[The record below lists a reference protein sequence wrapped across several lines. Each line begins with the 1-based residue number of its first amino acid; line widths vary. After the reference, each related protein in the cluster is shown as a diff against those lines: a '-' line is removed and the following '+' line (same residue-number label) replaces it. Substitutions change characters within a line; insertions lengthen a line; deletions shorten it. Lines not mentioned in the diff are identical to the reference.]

1 MTQEE
6 FLTHVNEVAKASTT
20 ETEFPELAPSRVRTF
35 ARFGIPGDEF
45 KKNELVIYAR
55 TTGTATP
62 VRKYDYGILGAP
74 IISHS
79 QVIGWYVRTPDNR
92 VIKVSSNAIGKL
104 NSPFVFKATEMQS
117 VEGPVTYAP
126 YAGQT
131 AVTVVN
137 PPAREALRRLRGE
150 PSAAAAAVTP

>member
-1 MTQEE
+1 
-6 FLTHVNEVAKASTT
+6 
-20 ETEFPELAPSRVRTF
+20 
-35 ARFGIPGDEF
+35 
-45 KKNELVIYAR
+45 
-55 TTGTATP
+55 
-62 VRKYDYGILGAP
+62 
-74 IISHS
+74 
-79 QVIGWYVRTPDNR
+79 
-92 VIKVSSNAIGKL
+92 
-104 NSPFVFKATEMQS
+104 MQS